1 MTAIWVREAGR
12 LDCRST
18 PSAPHGLKAH
28 DTHPKQHAKIAGFAG
43 IISKHLKENYHGNQ
57 AEEKKPPS
65 GVWP

>member
-1 MTAIWVREAGR
+1 M
-12 LDCRST
+12 ST
-18 PSAPHGLKAH
+18 PQPKEAPDPPALGGVLR
-28 DTHPKQHAKIAGFAG
+28 DCDLEHAKIAGFAG

>member
-1 MTAIWVREAGR
+1 MAPIWIREASHLG
-12 LDCRST
+12 CRST
-18 PSAPHGLKAH
+18 PSTQHSLKAN
-28 DTHPKQHAKIAGFAG
+28 DTHAKPHAKIAGFAG